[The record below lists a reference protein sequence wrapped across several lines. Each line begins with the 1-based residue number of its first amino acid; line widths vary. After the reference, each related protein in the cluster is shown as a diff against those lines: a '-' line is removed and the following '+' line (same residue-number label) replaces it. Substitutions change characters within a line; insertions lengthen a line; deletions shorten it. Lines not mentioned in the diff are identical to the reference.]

1 MTGKIT
7 MFTSSK
13 KPIYKMEIGH
23 QYKSDGT

>member
-13 KPIYKMEIGH
+13 KHIYKMEIGN